1 MKYQWYPG
9 HMAKAR
15 RMMEDSVRLTDVVI
29 EIVDARC
36 PASSRNPDIDKM
48 AAGKGRIII
57 LNKADLA
64 DPKVTE
70 SWMRYFTS
78 QGISCMNADARRRVN
93 VRGLMSLTEKVCRE
107 RNERRRGKGMNTG
120 RVRAMIAGIPNVGK
134 STWINSL
141 AGRASAKTG
150 NKPGV
155 TRGGQWITVGSSFE
169 LLDTPGILWPKMD
182 QEIVG
187 RNLALTG
194 SMRDEVINIE
204 ELALE
209 LITFLLDQYPG
220 VLADRYGIDE
230 AEPEAMER
238 NDMLLRPGT
247 SPNAIRCME
256 DISAHRAF
264 MKKGGG
270 ADYDRTARAVLDDF
284 RSGRLGRISLEKP
297 ALEGENAHEQQ

>member
-15 RMMEDSVRLTDVVI
+15 RAMEDSIRLVDVVI
-29 EIVDARC
+29 EIADARC
-36 PASSRNPDIDKM
+36 PASSRNPDIDRM
-48 AAGKGRIII
+48 AEGKGRIII

-70 SWMRYFTS
+70 SWTAFF
-78 QGISCMNADARRRVN
+78 QAQNIACMSADARRRVN
-93 VRGLMSLTEKVCRE
+93 VRNLSSLIEKVCRE
-107 RNERRRGKGMNTG
+107 KKERLRAKGMNANHI
-120 RVRAMIAGIPNVGK
+120 RAMIAGIPNVGK

-141 AGRASAKTG
+141 SGRASAKTG

-155 TRGGQWITVGSSFE
+155 TRGSQWISVGNTFD
-169 LLDTPGILWPKMD
+169 LLDTPGILWPGMD
-182 QEIVG
+182 QENVG

-220 VLADRYGIDE
+220 VLAARYGINE
-230 AEPEAMER
+230 EKTESAER
-238 NDMLLRPGT
+238 DDMIMRPGT
-247 SPNAIRCME
+247 NANAIRCME
-256 DISAHRAF
+256 EISTRRAF
-264 MKKGGG
+264 IKKGGG
-270 ADYDRTARAVLDDF
+270 IDYDRTARAVLDDF
-284 RSGRLGRISLEKP
+284 RSGRTGRISLEKP
-297 ALEGENAHEQQ
+297 EAAERSGDEQ

>member
-15 RMMEDSVRLTDVVI
+15 RMMEESIRLVDVVI

-36 PASSRNPDIDKM
+36 PASSRNPDIDRM

-64 DPKVTE
+64 DPGVTDLW
-70 SWMRYFTS
+70 SAYFRVN
-78 QGISCMNADARRRVN
+78 GIACMSADARRRIS
-93 VRGLMSLTEKVCRE
+93 VRNLTQMTAKVCEE
-107 RNERRRGKGMNTG
+107 RNARRRAKGMNTDH
-120 RVRAMIAGIPNVGK
+120 VRAMIAGIPNVGK

-141 AGRASAKTG
+141 SGRASAKTG

-155 TRGGQWITVGSSFE
+155 TRGGQWIAVGTSFE
-169 LLDTPGILWPKMD
+169 LLDTPGILWPGMD
-182 QEIVG
+182 REQTG

-194 SMRDEVINIE
+194 SMRDEAINIE

-209 LITFLLDQYPG
+209 LITFLLDAYPG
-220 VLADRYGIDE
+220 VLAARYGIDE
-230 AEPEAMER
+230 SGQEEETR
-238 NDMLLRPGT
+238 DDMILRPDT
-247 SPNAIRCME
+247 SPNAIRCMD
-256 DISAHRAF
+256 DISAWRAF

-270 ADYDRTARAVLDDF
+270 IDYDRTARALLDDF

-297 ALEGENAHEQQ
+297 PVKENQ